1 MYWFALDRHFD
12 AIWTLSRESPGSTG
26 AQAP

>member
-12 AIWTLSRESPGSTG
+12 AIQTLSRESPGSTDVP
-26 AQAP
+26 AR